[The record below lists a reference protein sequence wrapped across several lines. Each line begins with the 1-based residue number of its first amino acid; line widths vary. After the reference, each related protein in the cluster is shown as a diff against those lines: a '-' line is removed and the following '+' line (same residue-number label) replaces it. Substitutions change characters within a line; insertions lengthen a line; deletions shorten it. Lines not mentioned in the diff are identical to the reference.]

1 MILAFPEIAGT
12 TEMIAP
18 IAGARRRI
26 GRATPGA
33 SIPRVAMTA
42 LDAQITPDLGPGDIA
57 DKSATNEADRAGR
70 NRPGNSSYGGVR
82 KPLLRFGSN
91 GREDDCDGDDG

>member
-1 MILAFPEIAGT
+1 
-12 TEMIAP
+12 MIAP

-33 SIPRVAMTA
+33 SIARVTMTA
-42 LDAQITPDLGPGDIA
+42 LDTQITPDLGPSDIA
-57 DKSATNEADRAGR
+57 DKSAPKEADRAGS
-70 NRPGNSSYGGVR
+70 NRPGDSSYGGVR
-82 KPLLRFGSN
+82 EPLLGFGSN

>member
-1 MILAFPEIAGT
+1 MILALPQIAGT

-18 IAGARRRI
+18 IAGARRCI

-33 SIPRVAMTA
+33 SIAPVTMTA
-42 LDAQITPDLGPGDIA
+42 LDTQITPDLGPGDKA
-57 DKSATNEADRAGR
+57 DKSAPNEADRAGR
-70 NRPGNSSYGGVR
+70 NRPSDSSYGGVR
-82 KPLLRFGSN
+82 NPLLRFGSN